1 MPQVTESTVVG
12 GPIGE
17 VWALLRD
24 FAAIGDWHPAL
35 PPAEIEDGPATASAA
50 SGSSRWPTVTGRP

>member
-12 GPIGE
+12 APASE

-35 PPAEIEDGPATASAA
+35 PSAEIEDGRRTASAA
-50 SGSSRWPTVTGRP
+50 SGSSRWPAVTGRP

>member
-12 GPIGE
+12 GSVGE

-24 FAAIGDWHPAL
+24 FDAIGTGTRRCRRPRSKTA
-35 PPAEIEDGPATASAA
+35 PRTASAA
-50 SGSSRWPTVTGRP
+50 SGSSRWPASHPV